1 MGCVDQMRVL
11 VTGGAGFIGC
21 NLVRALVKQPEVS
34 FVAVLDALT
43 YAGSAMNL
51 ETVESSSKFQFIKGD
66 IRDLEGLRRMVLK
79 LDCDRV
85 FHLAAE
91 SHVDRSI
98 TGPSEFIETN
108 VLGTFNLLEVCR
120 ELWSVNLRG
129 KRFIH
134 VSTDEVYG
142 SLGPE
147 GSFTEET
154 PYAPRSPYSASK
166 AGSDHL
172 VRAYFHT
179 YQFPAIVTHCSN
191 NYGPYQ
197 YPEKLIP
204 KTISRA
210 LKGERIPVY
219 GDGKNVRDWIHVQD
233 HVDAL
238 WQLMVSGNDGEVYDI
253 GGGNEITN
261 IDLVNSIC
269 DEFDRVKGYQAGVSR
284 KLITFVEDRPGHD
297 FRYSINFGKI
307 TNLLG
312 WRPQQEFPASLSET
326 VQWYVDHENWMREV
340 ITEK

>member
-1 MGCVDQMRVL
+1 
-11 VTGGAGFIGC
+11 
-21 NLVRALVKQPEVS
+21 
-34 FVAVLDALT
+34 
-43 YAGSAMNL
+43 
-51 ETVESSSKFQFIKGD
+51 
-66 IRDLEGLRRMVLK
+66 
-79 LDCDRV
+79 
-85 FHLAAE
+85 
-91 SHVDRSI
+91 
-98 TGPSEFIETN
+98 
-108 VLGTFNLLEVCR
+108 
-120 ELWSVNLRG
+120 
-129 KRFIH
+129 
-134 VSTDEVYG
+134 
-142 SLGPE
+142 
-147 GSFTEET
+147 
-154 PYAPRSPYSASK
+154 
-166 AGSDHL
+166 
-172 VRAYFHT
+172 
-179 YQFPAIVTHCSN
+179 
-191 NYGPYQ
+191 
-197 YPEKLIP
+197 
-204 KTISRA
+204 
-210 LKGERIPVY
+210 LKGARIPVY